1 VRGSPTRTP
10 DELHYEASDAVR
22 EALAGM
28 GRTEDLRFSPDGRR
42 LAFACYATNRIAV
55 AEVEI
60 GPPIAVTRLVYL
72 ESDRLHEP
80 HGIDFLDD
88 ETVVVG
94 NRGGNVEA
102 FRIHAD
108 TLEPSGS
115 AGDASGLITSPGS
128 VAARALDTGGH
139 ELLACN
145 NWSDTITRH
154 LLVSDRSGASGE
166 VVARR
171 WLDLPDGLAL
181 SHDGRWLAVSNHNA
195 HAVFVYEYPTAGED
209 AEPVGI
215 LRGASYPHGLR
226 FAEDDRRL
234 LVADAGAPYLH
245 AFASEGD
252 WRGARLPTATVQVV
266 DDETFARGRKNQAE
280 GGPKGL
286 DVHGRAGL
294 VAITLEEQPLAFFQ
308 LDAVL
313 VAGLPASFEEELLR
327 YELLVLAEAE
337 ERTSRAEASAAR
349 ARAELSEILGTK
361 AWRATAAL
369 RHLRALLKT
378 RRPFA

>member
-1 VRGSPTRTP
+1 VRGTLTRSP
-10 DELHYEASDAVR
+10 DELRYEAPDAVR
-22 EALAGM
+22 DAIAGM

-60 GPPIAVTRLVYL
+60 GPPIAVTRVVYL
-72 ESDRLHEP
+72 ESERLQEP
-80 HGIDFLDD
+80 QGIDFLDD
-88 ETVVVG
+88 ETIVVG
-94 NRGGNVEA
+94 NRAGDVEV
-102 FRIHAD
+102 FRIRTD
-108 TLEPSGS
+108 KLEPSGS
-115 AGDASGLITSPGS
+115 AGDASDLITSPGS
-128 VAARALDTGGH
+128 VAARALEAGGH

-145 NWSDTITRH
+145 NWGDTITRH
-154 LLVSDRSGASGE
+154 PLVSDRSGASGE

-195 HAVFVYEYPTAGED
+195 HAVFVYEYPTAGDD

-215 LRGASYPHGLR
+215 LRGVRYPHGLR
-226 FAEDDRRL
+226 FVEDDRCL

-245 AFASEGD
+245 AFTSDGD
-252 WRGARLPTATVQVV
+252 WRGAGLPTATVQVV
-266 DDETFARGRKNQAE
+266 DDETFVRGRKNQAE

-286 DVHGRAGL
+286 DVHGRARV
-294 VAITLEEQPLAFFQ
+294 VAITLEEQPLAFFE

-313 VAGLPASFEEELLR
+313 AAGLPASFEEELLT
-327 YELLVLAEAE
+327 YELLILAEAK

-349 ARAELSEILGTK
+349 ARAELSEILETK
-361 AWRATAAL
+361 AWRATAPL
-369 RHLRALLKT
+369 RRLRALLKT
-378 RRPFA
+378 RRSAA